1 MRRTLRIVLICSL
14 LTGCAGAGQL
24 NDLQVWAGR
33 PDSLSECYQRVDSH
47 FNPSF
52 AETILFVGVLGLV
65 GRSIQEGMGGR
76 DSAYEDCRA
85 EYASD
90 GSASASRANAVSAL
104 ATEDQSVL
112 TINQVERQ
120 AVWTGGYGRT
130 ESEVRHVPSPR
141 PDYAT
146 SPVRGAAFSTV
157 LGFDYGDTGCRMKGA
172 IYSAC

>member
-1 MRRTLRIVLICSL
+1 MRRTLRIVLICGL

-24 NDLQVWAGR
+24 NDLQFWAGR
-33 PDSLSECYQRVDSH
+33 PDSLSACHQRVDSH

-90 GSASASRANAVSAL
+90 GSAPASRANAASAL
-104 ATEDQSVL
+104 TTEDRSVP
-112 TINQVERQ
+112 TIDQMERQ
-120 AVWTGGYGRT
+120 TARTGGYGRAAP
-130 ESEVRHVPSPR
+130 EVRYVPPPR

-146 SPVRGAAFSTV
+146 SPVRGSAFSTV
-157 LGFDYGDTGCRMKGA
+157 RGFDYGDTGCRMKGA
-172 IYSAC
+172 IYSVC